1 MPGQTHQKNDD
12 NDDDNK
18 WIKLRPHNIK
28 ELKSMDWKFSPNDFF
43 PWQNIKKKF
52 HKSKWQVLSNNPKC
66 IFDEVVLN
74 YHDWDWRK
82 KKKFSAIFGD
92 YQWREEASDGFL
104 K

>member
-1 MPGQTHQKNDD
+1 MDQIETSQHKR
-12 NDDDNK
+12 
-18 WIKLRPHNIK
+18 IKVNG
-28 ELKSMDWKFSPNDFF
+28 LKIFAQWFF
-43 PWQNIKKKF
+43 PMAKYKEKF